1 MTIEIVPYNL
11 QWPAEFQRMAAEI
24 AQALGD
30 QALCI
35 DHIGSTSVPGLA
47 AKDIIDIQVGVA
59 VFDQRLV
66 DRLQALGFVYRQDI
80 TSDHMPPHSKDPSS
94 EWEKRFFKSPPEKRP
109 VNLHVRIKG
118 HANQRY
124 ALLFRDYLRAHPSAA
139 EAYAELKRQLAYYH
153 PEDLEA
159 YTLIKD
165 PVCDVI
171 MAAAEEWAKM
181 TKQDA

>member
-1 MTIEIVPYNL
+1 MTIEIVPYNP
-11 QWPAEFQRMAAEI
+11 QWPVEFERIAAEI

-35 DHIGSTSVPGLA
+35 DHIGSTSVPGLS
-47 AKDIIDIQVGVA
+47 AKDIIDVQVGVA
-59 VFDQRLV
+59 AFDQRLV
-66 DRLQALGFVYRQDI
+66 ERLKGLGYVYRSDI
-80 TSDHMPPHSKDPSS
+80 TSDHQPPRAQDESS

-124 ALLFRDYLRAHPSAA
+124 ALLFRDYLRTHPLAM
-139 EAYAELKRQLAYYH
+139 EAYAELKRQLAFYH

-165 PVCDVI
+165 PACDLI
-171 MAAAEEWAKM
+171 MAAAEEWARI
-181 TKQDA
+181 TKREI